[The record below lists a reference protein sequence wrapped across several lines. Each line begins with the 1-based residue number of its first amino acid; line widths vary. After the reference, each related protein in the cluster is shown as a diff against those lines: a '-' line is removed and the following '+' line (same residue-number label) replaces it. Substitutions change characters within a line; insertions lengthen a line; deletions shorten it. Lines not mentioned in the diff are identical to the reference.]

1 MLMMEVKQMDEWLDA
16 AFKQAWLNYANKTL
30 LDMGLITEQEYQK
43 MAVKL
48 ANSLASLQRPSQAGS
63 NCSAKP
69 GGNSPER
76 A

>member
-16 AFKQAWLNYANKTL
+16 AFRQAWLNYANKTL

-48 ANSLASLQRPSQAGS
+48 ANSLASLRSPSQA
-63 NCSAKP
+63 
-69 GGNSPER
+69 
-76 A
+76 